1 MTDRDERGRF
11 LAGNRLASAGGKA
24 RAEKLTPE
32 QRHAIAKAGFAAL
45 VERRFNG
52 DKQAALDRFHALGL
66 WAIDQAKLPDTSVYF
81 RGAYPPPGACPA
93 GEVTCGMP

>member
-45 VERRFNG
+45 ATKYFDGRRRKCAAWLFDPLGYQTERR
-52 DKQAALDRFHALGL
+52 
-66 WAIDQAKLPDTSVYF
+66 
-81 RGAYPPPGACPA
+81 
-93 GEVTCGMP
+93 